1 MFGPSFLRGT
11 ALSNVIVGAGSFL
24 GSVLKQKLLNSNEI
38 VFDISFR
45 PGDEESFLKSLKNL
59 LEKENIKNLF
69 ICGGSQS
76 SSDKLDTLNDLIQSN
91 IFLPTAICS
100 LVRDISD
107 NTKIIFFGSSWQ
119 LSDQLD
125 FSPFNLYASSKQSA
139 ENMLEHFAM
148 DGLKIC
154 SLRLYD
160 TYGKNDKRSKI
171 VNLIADAIKNNK
183 KLDMSEG
190 KQLIDLIH
198 INDVVDGVMH
208 AVSLL
213 EKKESK
219 SLLKFS
225 LKSGSPIQVREIV
238 RIYERILSRD
248 LNYLFNFGYY
258 PYRKRE
264 RFSLPTNDK
273 TPEGWSPKI
282 DIEAGLKSL
291 ID

>member
-1 MFGPSFLRGT
+1 
-11 ALSNVIVGAGSFL
+11 LSNIIVGAGSFL
-24 GSVLKQKLLNSNEI
+24 GNALKQKLLNSNEI
-38 VFDISFR
+38 VFDVSFR
-45 PGDEESFLKSLKNL
+45 PGDEEFFLKSLKNL

-91 IFLPTAICS
+91 VFLPTAICS
-100 LVRDISD
+100 LVSDISD

-119 LSDQLD
+119 LSDQSD
-125 FSPFNLYASSKQSA
+125 FSPFNLYASSKQAA

-148 DGLKIC
+148 EGLKIC

-171 VNLIADAIKNNK
+171 VNLIANAIKNNK

-208 AVSLL
+208 AVSILG
-213 EKKESK
+213 KKESK

-238 RIYERILSRD
+238 RVYEKILSKD
-248 LNYLFNFGYY
+248 LNYLFNFGYH

-264 RFSLPTNDK
+264 RLSLPTNDN

-282 DIEAGLKSL
+282 DIEVGLKSL